1 MQIRYKEKL
10 YSSAFKISRNFKKKL
25 IWIHVASIGEYKSI
39 IPVIDK
45 LNRDYQ
51 FLITSVTLSS
61 ANIISKDVSE
71 KKNIIHRFFPID
83 KKSLVEKFLTGWK
96 PNMAIFVDSE
106 IWPNFLLEL
115 KKKKIPLGIVTGIR
129 GSFRYRDAICKGE
142 YLHSGATPFDYRK
155 DSVVAVSMLIN
166 EMNIFWQNQL
176 KKNKDLV
183 ITFGQFF
190 TNKKEHSF
198 AKSSGLVNF
207 CIDVRSNSN
216 KILEFVNKTLI
227 KKIKLIEKNTNTKF
241 SLGDQTNSQP
251 ALMDKKLIKIF
262 HMFGVPDFQM
272 LGAGAT
278 GTTRTLRSQNEPS
291 RGIDAETSFC
301 LAF

>member
-1 MQIRYKEKL
+1 MLFIYRGIINFLYAIVPLLIVARVILNKEDKERYKEKL
-10 YSSAFKISRNFKKKL
+10 YSSAFKISRDLKKKL

-115 KKKKIPLGIVTGIR
+115 KKKKIPLVLLNARITNKTFNRWMMVPTFAKEIFSTFDLCLTSNQETVEHLKKLNARNIKFFGNLKFAG
-129 GSFRYRDAICKGE
+129 AIDIDEIQNENKEIFNKKKVWCAASTHKGE
-142 YLHSGATPFDYRK
+142 EEFCLKAHS
-155 DSVVAVSMLIN
+155 I
-166 EMNIFWQNQL
+166 L
-176 KKNKDLV
+176 KKS
-183 ITFGQFF
+183 IR
-190 TNKKEHSF
+190 
-198 AKSSGLVNF
+198 
-207 CIDVRSNSN
+207 I
-216 KILEFVNKTLI
+216 
-227 KKIKLIEKNTNTKF
+227 
-241 SLGDQTNSQP
+241 
-251 ALMDKKLIKIF
+251 
-262 HMFGVPDFQM
+262 
-272 LGAGAT
+272 
-278 GTTRTLRSQNEPS
+278 
-291 RGIDAETSFC
+291 
-301 LAF
+301 